1 LSASSAT
8 FANDGHPFT
17 FIGLPLTAWGFAF
30 RTWIAMMASLYAAFW
45 LQLQSASSAAVCV
58 GILALPTRGQA
69 YDRGFYRFAGTVVGV
84 VASIVISGLFNGV
97 RDLFILAFASWMALS
112 VYAASL
118 TDGSRAYGAVLSGF
132 TVAFVAVANI
142 DTPQDVFSTGIDRG
156 AAILVG
162 IAAVMLCN
170 DAFAAPGAFPGLL
183 RRLEATHR
191 RVVTFVQ
198 GVLRDGKAAPQ
209 DVTDLLK
216 TIVGFRPDIASLPVE
231 SVAGQA
237 RAAAARSVV
246 AAMAREVAASCAA
259 GIVLHDRDEEARDL
273 TSALSAFLDQ
283 PSAIRADTLDER
295 IDRIIDTL
303 PCASPL
309 LVAAS
314 SAQVLIDQNRRTL
327 AALGDLRTDQCP
339 SQSPHLPA
347 FRAPEGA
354 LRNALRVFLGML
366 MAAAFFI
373 VTGWPSTTFAMML
386 LCATAAISA
395 TTPSPQSFAR
405 ALLIAMPTAFALAG
419 ITNFLI
425 LDGADDFPLLALGM
439 APAIIG
445 AGLLVASGNPK
456 VAPIGTLLLVFTPLL
471 LSPSNPQIYDPQ
483 TYLINGSLAVLAAI
497 ALFILLSTVLP
508 TSDARKRAW
517 ILRSLRTDFRRALLE
532 QPQLRDPDALDFRDA
547 DRLGQLGALR
557 PEMPEDHSAG
567 LRQGLHWARLTSAAW
582 QVRLAL
588 GDPQVPSSARL
599 DGRAALAAEDP
610 YALRLTADRLLAHEA
625 GITGRDRKPC
635 RWAAATLAWMAT
647 LIERS
652 PGEIAAL
659 NEEPR

>member
-8 FANDGHPFT
+8 FANDGHPFS
-17 FIGLPLTAWGFAF
+17 FIGLPLTAWSFAF

-69 YDRGFYRFAGTVVGV
+69 YDRGFYRVAGTVVGV

-97 RDLFILAFASWMALS
+97 RDLFILAFAGWMALC

-170 DAFAAPGAFPGLL
+170 DAFAAPDAFPSLL

-191 RVVTFVQ
+191 RVVTLVQ
-198 GVLRDGKAAPQ
+198 AALRDGMAAPQ

-216 TIVGFRPDIASLPVE
+216 TIAGFRPDIASLPVE

-237 RAAAARSVV
+237 RAAAARAMV
-246 AAMAREVAASCAA
+246 AAMAREMAASCAA
-259 GIVLHDRDEEARDL
+259 GAVLHDLGEGARDL
-273 TSALSAFLDQ
+273 ASALSALLDQ

-295 IDRIIDTL
+295 IDRIID

-309 LVAAS
+309 FVAAS
-314 SAQVLIDQNRRTL
+314 SARVLIDQNRRTL
-327 AALGDLRTDQCP
+327 AALGDLRTDQRP
-339 SQSPHLPA
+339 PQSPGLPA

-354 LRNALRVFLGML
+354 PRNALRVFLGML

-373 VTGWPSTTFAMML
+373 ATGWPSTTFTMML
-386 LCATAAISA
+386 FCATAAIGA
-395 TTPSPQSFAR
+395 TSPNPQSFAR

-471 LSPSNPQIYDPQ
+471 LSPSNPQFYDPQ
-483 TYLINGSLAVLAAI
+483 AYLINGSLAVLAAI

-532 QPQLRDPDALDFRDA
+532 QRHLRDPDALAFRDA

-557 PEMPEDHSAG
+557 PQLPENHTAS

-588 GDPQVPSSARL
+588 DDPQVPSSARL

-610 YALRLTADRLLAHEA
+610 RALRLTADRLLADEA
-625 GITGRDRKPC
+625 ETTGRDRKRC

-659 NEEPR
+659 NEEAR